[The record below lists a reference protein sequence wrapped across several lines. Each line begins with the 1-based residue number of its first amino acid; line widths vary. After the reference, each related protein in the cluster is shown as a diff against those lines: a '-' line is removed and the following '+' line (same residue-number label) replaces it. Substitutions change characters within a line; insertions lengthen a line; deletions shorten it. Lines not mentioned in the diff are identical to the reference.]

1 MAAQTSD
8 LHGRYASA
16 LFSLAEDG
24 GFLDAVESDLQAL
37 REMLAGSGELRALIR
52 SPLFRRAEQSAA
64 LRAIAMESGFSDLT
78 VRFLGLVAQKR
89 RLFALVG
96 MIDSFDALMDRRRGR
111 TRVEVVAA
119 EVLDDEQAS
128 ALADALRTSTGGD
141 VVVDAR
147 TDAGLIGGLVVRIGS
162 RMIDTSIR
170 SRIERMRLL
179 MREAG

>member
-1 MAAQTSD
+1 MVAQTSD

-16 LFSLAEDG
+16 LFALAEEG
-24 GFLDAVESDLQAL
+24 STLETVEGDLRVLRGMLAESSDLRTL
-37 REMLAGSGELRALIR
+37 VR
-52 SPLFRRAEQSAA
+52 SPLFRRSEQSDA
-64 LRAIAMESGFSDLT
+64 LRAIATKSGFNDLT
-78 VRFLGLVAQKR
+78 VCFLGLVAQKR
-89 RLFALVG
+89 RLFALAG
-96 MIDSFDALMDRRRGR
+96 MIDAFDALMDQKRGR

-119 EVLDDEQAS
+119 EALDDRQTL
-128 ALADALRTSTGGD
+128 ALTEALRASTGGE
-141 VVVDAR
+141 VVLNSK

>member
-1 MAAQTSD
+1 M
-8 LHGRYASA
+8 
-16 LFSLAEDG
+16 
-24 GFLDAVESDLQAL
+24 
-37 REMLAGSGELRALIR
+37 
-52 SPLFRRAEQSAA
+52 
-64 LRAIAMESGFSDLT
+64 
-78 VRFLGLVAQKR
+78 AQKR

>member
-1 MAAQTSD
+1 MAVQTSD

-16 LFSLAEDG
+16 LFALAEEDG
-24 GFLDAVESDLQAL
+24 LLETVESDLQAL
-37 REMLAGSGELRALIR
+37 REMLAESSDLRTLLR
-52 SPLFRRAEQSAA
+52 SPLFRRSETSGA
-64 LRAIAMESGFSDLT
+64 LRTIATASGFCNLT

-89 RLFALVG
+89 RLFALAG
-96 MIDSFDALMDRRRGR
+96 MIAAFDALMDQKRGR

-119 EVLDDEQAS
+119 EALDDRQ
-128 ALADALRTSTGGD
+128 ALALTEALRASTGGE
-141 VVVDAR
+141 VVLESKV
-147 TDAGLIGGLVVRIGS
+147 DAGLIGGLVVRIGS